1 MADEEVEQEEGG
13 LGLKSQL
20 WKHEAMVEWLESVK
34 EYGDL
39 SEYSPGEIV
48 AIAFAHR
55 VEWRKSDEY
64 QNLVIEHREQAEAE
78 RADRAAAREA
88 AKAEKAAEREAAK
101 AAKEA
106 AEAAK
111 TDGKETA
118 KATKATKA
126 AKPAAKKTATRATAK
141 RPAAKAAAAD
151 PFG

>member
-20 WKHEAMVEWLESVK
+20 WKHEAMVGWLEESK

-64 QNLVIEHREQAEAE
+64 QNLVMEHREQAESE
-78 RADRAAAREA
+78 RAERAAAREA

-118 KATKATKA
+118 KATKA

-141 RPAAKAAAAD
+141 RPAAKAAAD